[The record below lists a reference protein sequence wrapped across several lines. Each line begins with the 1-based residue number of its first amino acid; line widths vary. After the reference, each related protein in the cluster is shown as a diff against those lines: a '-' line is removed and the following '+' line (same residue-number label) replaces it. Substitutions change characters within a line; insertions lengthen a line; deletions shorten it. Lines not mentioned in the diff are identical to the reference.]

1 MNKDKTIGALVGL
14 ATGDALGT
22 TLEFKPYNSFEPIK
36 DIVGG
41 GPFGLNPGAWTD
53 DTSMAL
59 CLAES
64 LIEKERFDIFDQSE
78 KYLDWFRNGRNS
90 VKGYCFDIGNNTRSA
105 LVSYERTG
113 NPYYNDSDAA
123 GNGALMRLA
132 PIPMFYRKN
141 LFKAFKKSEESS
153 RNTHPSPQSM
163 GACALYG
170 AMIALAING
179 KDKEDIMNFDSWD
192 VDLHAEISMMNYDDR
207 VFKVISGS
215 YKEKQPPQINGNGY
229 VIDTLEAALWA
240 FWSTESFE
248 EGALKVV
255 NLGDDADTTGAV
267 YGQLAGAYYGLSG
280 IPEKWRNKIY
290 DIQRI
295 IDYSEKIYYIGDKLK

>member
-1 MNKDKTIGALVGL
+1 MSKDKTIGALVGL

-105 LVSYERTG
+105 LVSYENTG

-132 PIPMFYRKN
+132 
-141 LFKAFKKSEESS
+141 
-153 RNTHPSPQSM
+153 
-163 GACALYG
+163 
-170 AMIALAING
+170 
-179 KDKEDIMNFDSWD
+179 
-192 VDLHAEISMMNYDDR
+192 
-207 VFKVISGS
+207 
-215 YKEKQPPQINGNGY
+215 QIGRAH
-229 VIDTLEAALWA
+229 V
-240 FWSTESFE
+240 
-248 EGALKVV
+248 
-255 NLGDDADTTGAV
+255 
-267 YGQLAGAYYGLSG
+267 
-280 IPEKWRNKIY
+280 
-290 DIQRI
+290 
-295 IDYSEKIYYIGDKLK
+295 